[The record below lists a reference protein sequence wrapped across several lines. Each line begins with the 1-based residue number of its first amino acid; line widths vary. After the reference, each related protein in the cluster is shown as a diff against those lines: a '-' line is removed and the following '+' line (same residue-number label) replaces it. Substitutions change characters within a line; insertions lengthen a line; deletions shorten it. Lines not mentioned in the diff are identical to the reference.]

1 MTTSE
6 QGVKMI
12 ASFEGCRLVAYRD
25 VAGVPTIGFG
35 HVAGVQM
42 GDVITKE
49 QAINM
54 LKKDLKK
61 FEKHVNGYNK
71 IYNFN
76 QNEFDALVSF
86 AYNIGNIKQLTA
98 SGTRSKTQIA
108 AKMLLYVKAGGKRI
122 PGLVNRRQK
131 ERNLFVTGGY
141 PL

>member
-6 QGVKMI
+6 KGVKMI
-12 ASFEGCRLVAYRD
+12 ASFEGCRLTAYLD

-49 QAINM
+49 QALHM
-54 LKKDLKK
+54 LAKDLKK

-71 IYNFN
+71 IYNFT

-108 AKMLLYVKAGGKRI
+108 AKMLLYVKAGGKRV

-141 PL
+141 PI

>member
-12 ASFEGCRLVAYRD
+12 ASFEGCKLVAYRD

-71 IYNFN
+71 IYNFT

-86 AYNIGNIKQLTA
+86 AFNIGNIKQLTA
-98 SGTRSKTQIA
+98 SGTRSRTQIA
-108 AKMLLYVKAGGKRI
+108 AKMLLYVKAGGKRVQ
-122 PGLVNRRQK
+122 GLVTRRQK

>member
-71 IYNFN
+71 IYNFT
-76 QNEFDALVSF
+76 QYEFDALVSF
-86 AYNIGNIKQLTA
+86 AFNIGNIKQLTA

-108 AKMLLYVKAGGKRI
+108 AKMLLYVKAGGKRVQ
-122 PGLVNRRQK
+122 GLVNRRQK

>member
-12 ASFEGCRLVAYRD
+12 ASFEGCKLVAYRD
-25 VAGVPTIGFG
+25 VAGVPTIGYG
-35 HVAGVQM
+35 HVAGVKM
-42 GDVITKE
+42 GDVISKE

-61 FEKHVNGYNK
+61 FERHINAYNK
-71 IYNFN
+71 YYNFT
-76 QNEFDALVSF
+76 QYEFDALVSF
-86 AYNIGNIKQLTA
+86 AFNIGNIKQLTA
-98 SGTRSKTQIA
+98 SGKRTRTQIA
-108 AKMLLYVKAGGKRI
+108 AKMLLYVNAGGKRI
-122 PGLVNRRQK
+122 PGLVTRRQK

>member
-6 QGVKMI
+6 KGVKMI
-12 ASFEGCRLVAYRD
+12 ASFEGCRLTAYLD

-35 HVAGVQM
+35 HTAGVKM

-49 QAINM
+49 QALHM
-54 LKKDLKK
+54 LAKDLKK

-71 IYNFN
+71 IYNFT

-98 SGTRSKTQIA
+98 SGTRSRTQIA

>member
-6 QGVKMI
+6 KGVKMI
-12 ASFEGCRLVAYRD
+12 ASFEGCRLTAYLD

-35 HVAGVQM
+35 HVAGVKM

-49 QAINM
+49 QALHM
-54 LKKDLKK
+54 LAKDLKK

-71 IYNFN
+71 IYNFT

>member
-1 MTTSE
+1 MITSE
-6 QGVKMI
+6 KGVKMI
-12 ASFEGCRLVAYRD
+12 ASFEGCRLTAYLD

-35 HVAGVQM
+35 HVAGVKM

-49 QAINM
+49 QALHM
-54 LKKDLKK
+54 LAKDLKK
-61 FEKHVNGYNK
+61 FEKHVNDYNK
-71 IYNFN
+71 IYNFT

-141 PL
+141 PI

>member
-6 QGVKMI
+6 KGVKMI
-12 ASFEGCRLVAYRD
+12 ASFEGCRLTAYLD

-35 HVAGVQM
+35 HVAGVKM

-49 QAINM
+49 QALHM
-54 LKKDLKK
+54 LAKDLKK

-71 IYNFN
+71 IYNFT

-108 AKMLLYVKAGGKRI
+108 AKMLLYVKAGGKRVQ
-122 PGLVNRRQK
+122 GLVTRRQK